1 MQAMRSDEE
10 RAVTDTNGRKSGA
23 DETDE
28 GGIEDLNDEN
38 YDAIALLDQLES
50 LEEEMEELGVT
61 TLDEVRQR
69 IHDLHAKLG
78 E

>member
-1 MQAMRSDEE
+1 MS
-10 RAVTDTNGRKSGA
+10 DTNGHKSGPG
-23 DETDE
+23 EN
-28 GGIEDLNDEN
+28 EDFAELDSEE

-69 IHDLHAKLG
+69 IHDLHEKLG

>member
-1 MQAMRSDEE
+1 MTDANGRRSGAGGEDEE
-10 RAVTDTNGRKSGA
+10 
-23 DETDE
+23 E
-28 GGIEDLNDEN
+28 GGIEDLDNEE
-38 YDAIALLDQLES
+38 YDTMALLDQLES

-69 IHDLHAKLG
+69 IRELHERLG

>member
-1 MQAMRSDEE
+1 MM
-10 RAVTDTNGRKSGA
+10 TDGNGRKPEAGGEDA
-23 DETDE
+23 EDEIE
-28 GGIEDLNDEN
+28 GLDNEE
-38 YDAIALLDQLES
+38 YDMMALLDELES

-69 IHDLHAKLG
+69 IRDLHERLG

>member
-1 MQAMRSDEE
+1 MM
-10 RAVTDTNGRKSGA
+10 TDGNGRKPEADGESGENQ
-23 DETDE
+23 DEIE
-28 GGIEDLNDEN
+28 GLDNEE
-38 YDAIALLDQLES
+38 YDMMALLDELES

-69 IHDLHAKLG
+69 IRDLHERLG

>member
-1 MQAMRSDEE
+1 M
-10 RAVTDTNGRKSGA
+10 TDTNGRKPEPNGE
-23 DETDE
+23 DEE
-28 GGIEDLNDEN
+28 ERFEDLDSEE
-38 YDAIALLDQLES
+38 YDTMALLDQLET

-69 IHDLHAKLG
+69 IRELHERLG

>member
-1 MQAMRSDEE
+1 MTE
-10 RAVTDTNGRKSGA
+10 TNGRKPEAGGE
-23 DETDE
+23 DEENSLE
-28 GGIEDLNDEN
+28 GLDNEE
-38 YDAIALLDQLES
+38 YDMMALLDQLET

-69 IHDLHAKLG
+69 IHDLHERLG

>member
-1 MQAMRSDEE
+1 MA
-10 RAVTDTNGRKSGA
+10 DTNGRGPGYGH
-23 DETDE
+23 ENEEEE
-28 GGIEDLNDEN
+28 GGMEELEN
-38 YDAIALLDQLES
+38 EEYDAIALLDELES

-69 IHDLHAKLG
+69 IRELHERLG